1 MRFLVALMFLA
12 QEVHGFGIVLLPTDR
27 KGQKLPC
34 IDNFL
39 SEIQNIVY
47 YFSTLFFCKQGIKL
61 CRLLHFFKLGNIFD
75 LSVLN
80 MYSIILYN
88 ITLYNVE
95 YV

>member
-1 MRFLVALMFLA
+1 MFLA

-47 YFSTLFFCKQGIKL
+47 YFSTLFFLQTGHQI
-61 CRLLHFFKLGNIFD
+61 
-75 LSVLN
+75 
-80 MYSIILYN
+80 MQIIAFL
-88 ITLYNVE
+88 
-95 YV
+95 

>member
-1 MRFLVALMFLA
+1 MKFLVALMFLA

-47 YFSTLFFCKQGIKL
+47 YFSTLFFANRTSNYADYCISL
-61 CRLLHFFKLGNIFD
+61 NWEIFSI
-75 LSVLN
+75 SVC
-80 MYSIILYN
+80 
-88 ITLYNVE
+88 
-95 YV
+95 

>member
-47 YFSTLFFCKQGIKL
+47 CFSTLFFFCKQDIKL
-61 CRLLHFFKLGNIFD
+61 CRLLHFFKLGNIFEI
-75 LSVLN
+75 SVLN
-80 MYSIILYN
+80 MYNKVAS
-88 ITLYNVE
+88 
-95 YV
+95 

>member
-39 SEIQNIVY
+39 SEIQNIAY
-47 YFSTLFFCKQGIKL
+47 YFSTLFFL
-61 CRLLHFFKLGNIFD
+61 VFFLQIGHQI
-75 LSVLN
+75 
-80 MYSIILYN
+80 MQIIAFL
-88 ITLYNVE
+88 
-95 YV
+95 